1 MPHPQHHASGPGSC
15 SHQRT
20 APSAAA
26 GGRPLS
32 WAWGGTSPAVPRAWL
47 EGPCPRHRPGFSSPY
62 QPEPRPGQA
71 EGIPPPSPLP
81 LTNPYGMTWV
91 LCFALRDQALC
102 QQHDPA
108 PQTLCSAPTAPSTA
122 PASPAARSGRRTLAG
137 DSPFQMIW
145 AFLGF
150 FFPFATR
157 EKEPWLWKKAASL
170 QAAKPLGG
178 NLLPSQPRSASTG
191 ARACRGGSGAGV
203 SAHPWTSP
211 PGRILALL
219 PPCCF
224 LTA

>member
-1 MPHPQHHASGPGSC
+1 MPHPQHHASGHGPC

-32 WAWGGTSPAVPRAWL
+32 WAWDGISPAIPRAWL
-47 EGPCPRHRPGFSSPY
+47 EGPCPGHQPGFSGPY
-62 QPEPRPGQA
+62 QPEPRPGQV
-71 EGIPPPSPLP
+71 EGIPASSPLP
-81 LTNPYGMTWV
+81 LTNPYGMTWG

-102 QQHDPA
+102 WQHDPA
-108 PQTLCSAPTAPSTA
+108 PQMLCSAPTAPSTA
-122 PASPAARSGRRTLAG
+122 PASPAACSSRRTLAG

-150 FFPFATR
+150 FS
-157 EKEPWLWKKAASL
+157 LLQKKKRSPGCGRKL
-170 QAAKPLGG
+170 PLSRLPNRCGV

-191 ARACRGGSGAGV
+191 ARARRGGSGAGV

-211 PGRILALL
+211 PGQILALL
-219 PPCCF
+219 PPRCF